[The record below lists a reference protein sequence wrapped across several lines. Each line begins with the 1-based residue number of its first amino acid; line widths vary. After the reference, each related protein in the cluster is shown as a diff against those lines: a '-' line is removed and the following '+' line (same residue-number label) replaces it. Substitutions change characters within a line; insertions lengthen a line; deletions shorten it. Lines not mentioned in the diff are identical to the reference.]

1 MRFAPLRGGARLGR
15 LVSFASFATALVVV
29 TLVLVAVATS
39 WASTS
44 RTAQLAG
51 CGGVVSTGP
60 ANWRHDYRPPLA
72 VGDSTMLL
80 ALPELAREGFSANA
94 HGCRQYPEALAL
106 LSTLLHAHE
115 LPRVVVIALGANG
128 EVNDG
133 DITQALQIL
142 GRERL
147 LVLVTPRELGG
158 GAGSDA
164 ALVRAE
170 GRRHP
175 QRVRVLDWVSYSA
188 RHPQWFEGD
197 GLHLTPSGSAAL
209 AHLIGLAGPLA
220 APPRAV
226 PVPSCPV
233 APPTAAGATAP
244 LSGLAVTPRGGVLHA
259 DGRLARVRLMLG
271 NTDSVAVTGVAELRE
286 QAPGAPLI
294 AAACFSVPAGGSAG
308 VSLRLSREGLA
319 DLRLRH
325 GYRVQLEL
333 LPSALG
339 GSGGE
344 APTVG
349 YALR

>member
-1 MRFAPLRGGARLGR
+1 
-15 LVSFASFATALVVV
+15 VALA
-29 TLVLVAVATS
+29 LAAVAAS
-39 WASTS
+39 WASTP
-44 RTAQLAG
+44 RTARLAG
-51 CGGVVSTGP
+51 CGGVVSTRP
-60 ANWRHDYRPPLA
+60 ANWRHGYRPPLA

-106 LSTLLHAHE
+106 LSALLHAHE

-128 EVNDG
+128 EVSDG
-133 DITQALQIL
+133 DIAKALRIL
-142 GRERL
+142 GGERL

-158 GAGSDA
+158 GAGLDA

-188 RHPQWFEGD
+188 GHPQWFEGD

-226 PVPSCPV
+226 LVPSCPV
-233 APPTAAGATAP
+233 APPAAAGALAA
-244 LSGLAVTPRGGVLHA
+244 LSDLAVTPRRGALHA
-259 DGRLARVRLMLG
+259 DVRLARVRLSLG
-271 NTDSVAVTGVAELRE
+271 NTGSVAVTGVAELRE
-286 QAPGAPLI
+286 QAPGAPVV
-294 AAACFSVPAGGSAG
+294 AAACFSVPAGGSSS
-308 VSLRLSREGLA
+308 VSLGLSREALA
-319 DLRLRH
+319 DLELRR
-325 GYRVQLEL
+325 GYRVRLDL
-333 LPSALG
+333 LPSAPA

-344 APTVG
+344 TLSAG
-349 YALR
+349 YVLR